1 MSFIFSDATAMSLIS
16 VPKVMLLW
24 RISLTKTCK
33 KKLPSHLQHKSPSKT
48 IMKEKQL
55 TSQQKLDDKAKPGP
69 RWEKQ
74 AWVAETG
81 SGIKDYSTVWLWK
94 NTRMLDNNVKS
105 ALFYLLRH
113 GKSNNNCRKGS
124 AGALTQVHVLPV
136 AWPLSEDISVCR
148 DKTNSD
154 GINNCHKIQ

>member
-1 MSFIFSDATAMSLIS
+1 MGFVFSDATATSS

-24 RISLTKTCK
+24 RISMTQNCN
-33 KKLPSHLQHKSPSKT
+33 KKLPYHLHHRSLSKT
-48 IMKEKQL
+48 TMKEKQL
-55 TSQQKLDDKAKPGP
+55 ASQQKLDDKAKPGP

-74 AWVAETG
+74 AWVAEPC

-105 ALFYLLRH
+105 ALFYFLRH
-113 GKSNNNCRKGS
+113 GKSNYNCRKGS
-124 AGALTQVHVLPV
+124 AGSLTQVHVLPV
-136 AWPLSEDISVCR
+136 VRPLSEDISVCR

-154 GINNCHKIQ
+154 GINNYHKIQ